1 MLNASPMSPKISV
14 VTPIIW
20 GPPLKAVLLSRRL
33 LCGQKF
39 VGGLDGMAEEL
50 DLFPYYVI

>member
-1 MLNASPMSPKISV
+1 MSPKIL
-14 VTPIIW
+14 VTPIIC
-20 GPPLKAVLLSRRL
+20 GTPLEAVLQSRRL